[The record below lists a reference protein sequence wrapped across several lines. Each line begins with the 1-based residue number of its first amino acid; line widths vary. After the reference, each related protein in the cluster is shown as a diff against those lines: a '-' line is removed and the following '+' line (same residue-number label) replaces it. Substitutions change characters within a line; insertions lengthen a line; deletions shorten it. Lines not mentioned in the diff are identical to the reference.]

1 MINYFLNSEVIPQ
14 LVTSVFDF
22 IGKPDPE
29 EYARAVKT
37 LQDPEELQRIYEDR
51 IKDIENDSK
60 LSRLEKEAFK
70 NDALKRYQA
79 GVIETMQAS
88 ADVVDRDIKNKSEA
102 GNKIIWGIVAGVVV
116 LGAAYGVANGIQNY
130 TGQLQIVP
138 KTSR

>member
-116 LGAAYGVANGIQNY
+116 LGAAYGVATSIQNY